1 MNTNQPGTTKS
12 TEELKQQVLSDINK
26 VKEDFKEI
34 KERMTPGQ
42 IIDDALYSRRGRGD
56 PGETFTYLKQNPVGT
71 TFLTLGTLLLMED
84 EQHRSYETL
93 ARERVVEM
101 RERVSETG
109 AKIGDAISER
119 VNEAREKISETKDKV
134 SASIDRAR
142 DTAKLDASLESTEL
156 QEKASGVIQT
166 AKEKGQEVYD
176 YARNL
181 DPMIYLALGV
191 GLGTITGA
199 ALPLTQKETEA
210 VDSVY
215 SEKLSTFAG
224 EVQDALNK
232 SVNILKN
239 EVIGGATDFNFDLF
253 K

>member
-12 TEELKQQVLSDINK
+12 TKELKQQVLSDINK
-26 VKEDFKEI
+26 VKDDFKEI

-42 IIDDALYSRRGRGD
+42 IIDDAIYYRRGAGD

-84 EQHRSYETL
+84 EQHRSFETL
-93 ARERVVEM
+93 ARERAVRMKEK
-101 RERVSETG
+101 VSETSTR
-109 AKIGDAISER
+109 IGTAVSEK
-119 VNEAREKISETKDKV
+119 VNEARGKISEAKDKV
-134 SASIDRAR
+134 SAKIDRAR
-142 DTAKLDASLESTEL
+142 DTAQLETTTESTEFK
-156 QEKASGVIQT
+156 EKASGVLET

-181 DPMIYLALGV
+181 DPMIYLALGA

-210 VDSVY
+210 VDTVY
-215 SEKLSTFAG
+215 SEKFSTFAG

-239 EVIGGATDFNFDLF
+239 DVIGGLTDFNFDLF